1 MSFYLKLE
9 AINPIEAELL
19 NQEFMERFS
28 NQRMFLW
35 SHDRIQ
41 EQLFAPGESL
51 GSIQA
56 WGQKYPHMRAG
67 KGLWKVDQSELADGA
82 FRDLQQQ
89 IKWII
94 QNRDRFLIIDGIGQL
109 AEMVEV
115 FWDGDFIV
123 AGKTGEYSW
132 VSEVSF
138 NTMPSPKGDVLYES
152 CLTMNEPYLWAAIC
166 KARAELNHF
175 NWYVLSQMT
184 LPWSG
189 KTVEQTLLAN
199 RGRFHGIHGIEFD
212 NLPNRFELEK
222 ALRTL

>member
-9 AINPIEAELL
+9 AINPNEAERL
-19 NQEFMERFS
+19 NQEFMDRFL

-35 SHDRIQ
+35 SKERIQ
-41 EQLFAPGESL
+41 EQLYAPDETIDSL
-51 GSIQA
+51 ET
-56 WGQKYPHMRAG
+56 WCRKHPHMRTG
-67 KGLWKVDQSELADGA
+67 KGFWKVDISELMDGSL
-82 FRDLQQQ
+82 RQLQEQV
-89 IKWII
+89 KWII
-94 QNRDRFLIIDGIGQL
+94 NNRDRFLVIDGIGAL
-109 AEMVEV
+109 SEMVEL

-123 AGKTGEYSW
+123 NGQTGEYSW
-132 VSEVSF
+132 VKEVSF
-138 NTMPSPKGDVLYES
+138 NTLPSPTGDVLFEG
-152 CLTMNEPYLWAAIC
+152 CLTVNQPYLWAAIC

-199 RGRFHGIHGIEFD
+199 RGRFHGIEFD
-212 NLPNRFELEK
+212 VLPNRFELEK